1 MTSDAPING
10 YQRLG
15 VILMKIK
22 IYAIGKIK
30 EPYLKIGIDEYLKK
44 IKPYCNVEIV
54 ELNDEPI
61 PNNPSASQ
69 IEIAKNKEGEK
80 VLQNLKDNEYLI
92 GLDLN
97 KKELESPRFAE
108 FLDKNL
114 VNNGASISF
123 VIGGS
128 YGLSDKLKSRCN
140 DSLSLSK
147 MTFLHQ
153 MTRLILLEQIYR
165 AFKILRG
172 ETYHK

>member
-1 MTSDAPING
+1 
-10 YQRLG
+10 
-15 VILMKIK
+15 MKIK

-30 EPYLKIGIDEYLKK
+30 DSYLKEGINSYL
-44 IKPYCNVEIV
+44 IRLQNYADVEIIEV
-54 ELNDEPI
+54 ND
-61 PNNPSASQ
+61 SAIKDETSL
-69 IEIAKNKEGEK
+69 IEISKAKDIEGEK
-80 VLQNLKDNEYLI
+80 VLKLVKPNEYLI

-97 KKELESPRFAE
+97 KKELDSVE
-108 FLDKNL
+108 FSKYLQGKLID
-114 VNNGASISF
+114 NGSRISF

-128 YGLSDKLKSRCN
+128 YGLSDELKSRLN

-165 AFKILRG
+165 AFKIINK